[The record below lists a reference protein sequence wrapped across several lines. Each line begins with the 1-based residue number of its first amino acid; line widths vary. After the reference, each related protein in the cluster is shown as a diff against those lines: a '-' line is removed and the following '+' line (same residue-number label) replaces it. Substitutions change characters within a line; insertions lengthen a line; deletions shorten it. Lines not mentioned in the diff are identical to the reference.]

1 MFRIIKLL
9 SIVFFLINFTI
20 ISFAKEDFF
29 IEAKTKFDLNNL
41 TESKFLLQR
50 NIVYNPKHAKSYLY
64 LAKIYN
70 LEENEKEEEK
80 NLNSALLLSPNSEEA
95 TYMLININ
103 LKQSNYKKVK
113 DLKKKFLII
122 CNKIC
127 EKTSLIDE
135 ALKNIEP
142 KNES

>member
-1 MFRIIKLL
+1 M
-9 SIVFFLINFTI
+9 LITFI
-20 ISFAKEDFF
+20 FF
-29 IEAKTKFDLNNL
+29 IFINVLNAENNFFEKGKEKYNNKNLEEAK
-41 TESKFLLQR
+41 FLFQR
-50 NIVYNPKHAKSYLY
+50 SITFNPKKAEAYLY

-103 LKQSNYKKVK
+103 LKKSNYKKVK

-122 CNKIC
+122 CKKIC